1 MKAVEMMPTNN
12 TSSKKGPRKKADLPL
27 PYVGLSNTS
36 RKLRE
41 QNKAIVASAK
51 GKRHI
56 DKD

>member
-1 MKAVEMMPTNN
+1 MMPTNN

-51 GKRHI
+51 GKLNI
-56 DKD
+56 DKG